1 MQQCLNF
8 EVWRLFNG
16 LLFYYLALSSS
27 SPSPLHYLVLN
38 IKKKSPNFYTSNPL
52 SYCGCEFFL
61 VSYSCVALF
70 VNGVA
75 FSEVFAVGFT
85 TFCSHLW
92 APWKHF
98 MSNTSFQLSK
108 EIVQLSFELHN
119 VYSSTKAYLNPTMSQ
134 QLSEQSSKISYFEG

>member
-1 MQQCLNF
+1 M
-8 EVWRLFNG
+8 
-16 LLFYYLALSSS
+16 ASSS
-27 SPSPLHYLVLN
+27 SSTTLPCHLLHLHPFT
-38 IKKKSPNFYTSNPL
+38 IWSWTFKKKRPKLLHFKPSLLLWLWIL
-52 SYCGCEFFL
+52 SCFKFL
-61 VSYSCVALF
+61 CALF